1 MVQEPSKE
9 HKPHFVNLLIG
20 HYYQIHGFILT
31 MVPNRTD
38 AEDILQNTVMQM
50 WERFE
55 DFEPGTNFL
64 AWSLTLARFQV
75 LTHRK
80 TAQRSKIRFTETTL
94 DLLAQD
100 NMTLSQQTNARHE
113 ALQSCMKKLPT
124 KDRELLNLRFTS
136 SYSVKQMAEQMK
148 VSIKVIYRQLSKTKA
163 LLLNCIDR
171 TLAQQG
177 IR

>member
-9 HKPHFVNLLIG
+9 HKPHFVNLLIS

-55 DFEPGTNFL
+55 DFQPGTNFQ
-64 AWSLTLARFQV
+64 AWALTLAKYQV

-80 TAQRSKIRFTETTL
+80 KNQRSKIRFSENTL
-94 DLLAQD
+94 DLLAEESVWV
-100 NMTLSQQTNARHE
+100 SQQVNDRHE
-113 ALQSCMKKLPT
+113 ALQICMKKLT
-124 KDRELLNLRFTS
+124 SKDRDLLNLKFNS
-136 SYSVKQMAEQMK
+136 SYSVKQLAHKME
-148 VSIKVIYRQLSKTKA
+148 VSINVIYRQLSRVKG
-163 LLLNCIDR
+163 LLLDCIDR

-177 IR
+177 AQ